1 MSGFISLKHCSSFSQ
16 WYKSIGGS
24 DHLISSDSTPISFA
38 KIVPD
43 YEEMT
48 PYKAQARN
56 LKTGEIFSVGNFP
69 TSVGATSNAI
79 SGCELLFKSQCILV
93 KNNDIIID

>member
-1 MSGFISLKHCSSFSQ
+1 MKKLLALFLLFGIVGCTSVPVMEVSQ
-16 WYKSIGGS
+16 R
-24 DHLISSDSTPISFA
+24 DSTPLSFA

-48 PYKAQARN
+48 PYKAQAKN

-69 TSVGATSNAI
+69 TSVGATRNAI
-79 SGCELLFKSQCILV
+79 SGCELLYKSQCILV
-93 KNNDIIID
+93 KNNEIIIEE

>member
-1 MSGFISLKHCSSFSQ
+1 MKKLLALLLLFGIVSCSSVPVMEVSQ
-16 WYKSIGGS
+16 R
-24 DHLISSDSTPISFA
+24 DSTPISFA

-93 KNNDIIID
+93 KNNDITIEE

>member
-1 MSGFISLKHCSSFSQ
+1 MRKFLAVFFLFLIVGCASVMEVSQ
-16 WYKSIGGS
+16 R
-24 DHLISSDSTPISFA
+24 DATPISFA
-38 KIVPD
+38 KIVTD

-48 PYKAQARN
+48 PYKAQAKN
-56 LKTGEIFSVGNFP
+56 LKTGETFSVGNFP

-79 SGCELLFKSQCILV
+79 SGCELLFKSQCVLV